1 MNINIGNIRREYT
14 KGGLNEKDTPSDPY
28 DLFEHWLE
36 EAINAKTN
44 EPTAMLVAT
53 VSPEGRP
60 SARTVLLKELK
71 EGKFIFYTNYNSRK
85 GKHIAATPFVA
96 LSFVWHELERQ
107 VHIEGAVEKLPPEIS
122 DAYFK
127 TRPYKSRIGARI
139 SPQSQP
145 IRSRAEIVKH
155 FIRESMRTFPKEVE
169 RPVDWGGYAVT
180 PVRIEF
186 WQGRESRLH
195 DRILYTLEQDGN
207 WKKQRLAP

>member
-14 KGGLNEKDTPSDPY
+14 KGGLNEKETPSDPI
-28 DLFEHWLE
+28 DLFEYWLE
-36 EAINAKTN
+36 DAINAKAN

-85 GKHIAATPFVA
+85 GKHIAVTPFIA

-107 VHIEGAVEKLPPEIS
+107 VHIEGTVEKLPPDIS

-169 RPVDWGGYAVT
+169 RPANWGGYAVT